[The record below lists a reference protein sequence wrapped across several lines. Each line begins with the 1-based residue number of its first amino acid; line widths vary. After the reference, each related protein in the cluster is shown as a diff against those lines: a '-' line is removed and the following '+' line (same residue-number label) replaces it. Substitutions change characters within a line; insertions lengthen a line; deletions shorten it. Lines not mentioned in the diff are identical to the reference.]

1 MTGAKSGGTDRGTR
15 RPAEEAKAGPPE
27 EQNLSGKMLAGIV
40 GEIRQAGPE
49 GKGAYVRDR
58 YWDSSERAP
67 KGGFGE

>member
-15 RPAEEAKAGPPE
+15 RPSEEAKAGSPE
-27 EQNLSGKMLAGIV
+27 ERNLSDEMPV
-40 GEIRQAGPE
+40 GVVGGIRQAGPE

-58 YWDSSERAP
+58 YWDSYECAP